1 MKKATTLEV
10 AGIELALSNLD
21 KILYPAVGFTKGEVI
36 DYYLEIGPYILPH
49 LKDRPLTMKRFPN
62 GVKAEYF
69 YEKRCPI
76 FHPEWV
82 PTSHVEGEG
91 HQQVVDYC
99 MINSLPALIWVANL
113 ASLEL
118 HPLLFKSNNLT
129 RPTLLVFDLD
139 PGEGADIFAA
149 AQAAF
154 WLKAVLAEVSLVSFI
169 KTSGKKGL
177 HLQVPLNT
185 PVTFAETKSFARSVA
200 LRLEAEHPQEIT
212 SNMRKIIRA
221 GKIFVDWSQN
231 DHHKTTV
238 CVYSLRAEAHPTV
251 STPISW
257 EELKAAE
264 KSQDPA
270 RLTFEAGALKARL
283 KKLGDLFA
291 PLLSL
296 RQSLPRSTP

>member
-1 MKKATTLEV
+1 MRKTTRVTIEGTELE
-10 AGIELALSNLD
+10 LSNLD
-21 KILYPAVGFTKGEVI
+21 KVLYPAAGFTKGEVI

-69 YEKRCPI
+69 YEKRCPV

-91 HQQVVDYC
+91 HREVVDYC

-118 HPLLFKSNNLT
+118 HPLLFRSKDIT
-129 RPTLLVFDLD
+129 RPTMLVFDLD

-149 AQAAF
+149 ARAAF
-154 WLKAVLAEVSLVSFI
+154 WLKAALAEASLVSFI

-185 PVTFAETKSFARSVA
+185 PVTFAETKSFAQSVA
-200 LRLEAEHPQEIT
+200 LRLEAEHPDAIT
-212 SNMRKIIRA
+212 SNMRKIARA
-221 GKIFVDWSQN
+221 GKIFIDWSQN

-238 CVYSLRAEAHPTV
+238 CVYSLRAEDHPTV

-257 EELKAAE
+257 EELQAAE
-264 KSQDPA
+264 KSKDLA
-270 RLTFEAGALKARL
+270 RLTFEAGDMKIRL
-283 KKLGDLFA
+283 KKLGDLFS
-291 PLLSL
+291 PLLTL
-296 RQSLPRSTP
+296 RQKLPRSKA